1 MGKYQSNVGQV
12 PTFFLFSEIE
22 FLSLEQLPPSPVG
35 RLTIRFAGEPSTSWP
50 CSARC
55 GTPPPCQQQAEGA
68 SSKMKQEDLN
78 DERLRLKMPLQINA
92 PPAFFYC
99 SLFQKMSSSFS
110 LVIAEYL
117 SHRYRQ
123 GESIRRTLAAIT
135 CSCLCHSCKHYVLFS

>member
-1 MGKYQSNVGQV
+1 
-12 PTFFLFSEIE
+12 
-22 FLSLEQLPPSPVG
+22 
-35 RLTIRFAGEPSTSWP
+35 
-50 CSARC
+50 
-55 GTPPPCQQQAEGA
+55 
-68 SSKMKQEDLN
+68 MKQEDLN

-99 SLFQKMSSSFS
+99 SLFQTMSSAFS